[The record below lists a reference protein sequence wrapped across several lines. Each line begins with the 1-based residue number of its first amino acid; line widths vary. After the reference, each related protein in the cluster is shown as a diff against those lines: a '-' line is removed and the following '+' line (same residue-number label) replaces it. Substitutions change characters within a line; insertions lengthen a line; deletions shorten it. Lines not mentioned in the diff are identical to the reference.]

1 MSVFRIC
8 RLPSVNEHD
17 PGKQSRSKCPGNS
30 KYLRLVSQKL
40 HEGSAGETTHES
52 IGIARKVGMEPQA
65 AEPRMDDENEHVR
78 RANCLAKAK
87 AYSAWFFAK
96 AYGSRMPDVT

>member
-65 AEPRMDDENEHVR
+65 AEPRMDDEDEHERFPARELFGETEGIFSVVLR
-78 RANCLAKAK
+78 
-87 AYSAWFFAK
+87 
-96 AYGSRMPDVT
+96 